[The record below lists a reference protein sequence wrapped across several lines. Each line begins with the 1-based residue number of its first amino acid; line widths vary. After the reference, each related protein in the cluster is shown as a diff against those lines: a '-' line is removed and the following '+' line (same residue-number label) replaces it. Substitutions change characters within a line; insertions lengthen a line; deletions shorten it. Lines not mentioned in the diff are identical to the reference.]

1 MANFVCK
8 ATPLGYTMKYCL
20 IFLLGRL
27 HLLFRGIHYLE
38 FNQNLIYKYASK
50 EIYINCFINDVIY
63 FRGFCL
69 MTPFPDTWNHN
80 KYSRVGT

>member
-1 MANFVCK
+1 
-8 ATPLGYTMKYCL
+8 LGAM
-20 IFLLGRL
+20 
-27 HLLFRGIHYLE
+27 FRGIHYLE

-69 MTPFPDTWNHN
+69 MTPFPDT
-80 KYSRVGT
+80 